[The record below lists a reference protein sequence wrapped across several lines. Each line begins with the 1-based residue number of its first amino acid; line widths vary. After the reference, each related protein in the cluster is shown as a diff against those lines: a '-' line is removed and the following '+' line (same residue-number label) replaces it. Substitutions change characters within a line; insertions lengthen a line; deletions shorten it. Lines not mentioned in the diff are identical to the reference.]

1 MASSQQKMIRVYI
14 VHEMALMNNLI
25 SAVID
30 SESDLEVIGSSTS
43 VSEAYR
49 QIQEVKVDVILASSQ
64 LPDPGT
70 IALLQKIRDF
80 NQVVHLIVIGV
91 TETKHQV
98 LHFLE
103 AGAAGYVTKD
113 STMEDMF
120 SAIRLADQHK
130 ADLPPKITA
139 AVMDRLYEYARI
151 YAGLEKDVLDQADLT
166 DREIEVLQL
175 LGKDLTNNEISKQ
188 LVIEEGTVKN
198 HVHSILTK
206 LKVNSRE
213 QAANYLVLLQGKD
226 IPSDPAE

>member
-1 MASSQQKMIRVYI
+1 
-14 VHEMALMNNLI
+14 MALMNNLI
-25 SAVID
+25 SAVIN
-30 SESDLEVIGSSTS
+30 SESDIEVIGSATS
-43 VSEAYR
+43 VTEAYR
-49 QIQEVKVDVILASSQ
+49 QIQDEEVDVVLASSQ
-64 LPDPGT
+64 LPGPGT
-70 IALLQKIRDF
+70 IDLLKKIRDIDP
-80 NQVVHLIVIGV
+80 VIHLIVIGV

-120 SAIRLADQHK
+120 SAIRLADQDK
-130 ADLPPKITA
+130 ADLSPKITA
-139 AVMDRLYEYARI
+139 AVMDRLFEYARI
-151 YAGLEKDVLDQADLT
+151 YAGLEKDVLDHADLT

-206 LKVNSRE
+206 LKVTSRE
-213 QAANYLVLLQGKD
+213 QAANYLILLEGKD
-226 IPSDPAE
+226 IPPDPAD